1 MWARAPVVHHCF
13 LLTLHWP
20 HESNHSDL
28 RSLLYFRC
36 YFDSR
41 SSIYASYYA
50 ILVIFSHL
58 KCAFFC
64 PWWLDCFSLLTLCVC
79 EYICCNFW
87 RHSNTVP
94 SPRHMPS
101 AVLADEINVETR
113 VGRMTGVRVCLKSTH
128 LCISATNLFKV
139 SVSVALSIMQLL
151 AQSYSWVI
159 ALCAIKYATVSQS
172 CLSVPSQFSHAL
184 SAPRIDSRRDADEI
198 REYCSDSFAHEFF
211 NRTLLMGGQTV
222 VELEICWIVKACWGP
237 GLPILLK
244 KSLLLRSV
252 LIYRHDFV
260 GT

>member
-1 MWARAPVVHHCF
+1 MNQTTATWGAYCTSDVILTVEAAYMHHIMLSWWSF
-13 LLTLHWP
+13 LIWNVLSSVLGGLTAL
-20 HESNHSDL
+20 
-28 RSLLYFRC
+28 
-36 YFDSR
+36 
-41 SSIYASYYA
+41 AS
-50 ILVIFSHL
+50 
-58 KCAFFC
+58 
-64 PWWLDCFSLLTLCVC
+64 WLCVC

-211 NRTLLMGGQTV
+211 NRALLMGGQTV
-222 VELEICWIVKACWGP
+222 VELEIWIVKACWGP